1 MNNMWGWSF
10 KSKPSPLLVRGRVLL
25 ETAKKRQGLKDIAG
39 HPYSLFSC
47 EEALGVRQHVIFK
60 NKATL
65 LLFLWRHNVYDMLSL
80 ADWFGF
86 YLFYSR
92 WEMQFLLHWAGLWVW
107 ASDKPW
113 LLPRRLRWHQDLYP
127 MWSSCWHFL
136 LHTLSHA
143 LYETNFV
150 YLYNNIH
157 TAFLETV
164 SENSCVLCCSKS
176 STQHRFYFVP

>member
-1 MNNMWGWSF
+1 MGFFSQCWCGNLILMNNMWGWSF

-25 ETAKKRQGLKDIAG
+25 ETPKKRQGLKDIAG

-65 LLFLWRHNVYDMLSL
+65 LLCLWQHNVYDMLSL

-113 LLPRRLRWHQDLYP
+113 LLPSRLRWHPRPISYVIK
-127 MWSSCWHFL
+127 L
-136 LHTLSHA
+136 LTLSFTYTFTCS
-143 LYETNFV
+143 LRDKLCVFV
-150 YLYNNIH
+150 
-157 TAFLETV
+157 
-164 SENSCVLCCSKS
+164 
-176 STQHRFYFVP
+176 